1 MSGIDF
7 ISMSGAP
14 GVSDPAQKQKL
25 EKSAQ
30 DFEGLL
36 LGTLWKSMGE
46 DMKDSFEGDSAGS
59 SFLDMGLQAVGNA
72 MAKNGGIGIGRMILK
87 KLEKEPSD
95 GENKVHTPK

>member
-7 ISMSGAP
+7 SAAAGAP
-14 GVSDPAQKQKL
+14 GLTAEAKRKKL

-46 DMKDSFEGDSAGS
+46 DMKDSFDGDSAGS
-59 SFLDMGLQAVGNA
+59 SYLDMGLQAVGNA
-72 MAKNGGIGIGRMILK
+72 MAKTGGIGIARMMLK

-95 GENKVHTPK
+95 AGNKVPTPK